1 MKDEIL
7 NHWQIQESLLQSYR
21 GLLLTSQSIIL
32 AIAAIVV
39 TNQTQNVTILIIFI
53 PLLILGVYLL
63 LLWFEIGVNRGFDV
77 SYFQM
82 LLLKTENGE
91 SVNNV
96 MTNFKEWQK
105 KGAKEKKGILAKYGL
120 PISQTRNKLG
130 LYVPRLFVILWITL
144 TVVVILR
151 LTNAIS

>member
-1 MKDEIL
+1 
-7 NHWQIQESLLQSYR
+7 
-21 GLLLTSQSIIL
+21 
-32 AIAAIVV
+32 
-39 TNQTQNVTILIIFI
+39 
-53 PLLILGVYLL
+53 
-63 LLWFEIGVNRGFDV
+63 
-77 SYFQM
+77 M